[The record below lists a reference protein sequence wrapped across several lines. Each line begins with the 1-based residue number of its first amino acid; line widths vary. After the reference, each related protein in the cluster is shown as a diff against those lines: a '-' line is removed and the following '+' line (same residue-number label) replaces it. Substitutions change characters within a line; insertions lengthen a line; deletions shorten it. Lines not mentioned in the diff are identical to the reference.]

1 VSATR
6 QGANNKLKT
15 QTDMAI
21 YKVHIATD
29 GDKTSYTINGHEL
42 AAVTKTADGYA
53 MTTTRINQTHATL
66 AEADDAAKSVITK
79 TLASLGCVPKF
90 INE

>member
-1 VSATR
+1 MAT
-6 QGANNKLKT
+6 
-15 QTDMAI
+15 

-42 AAVTKTADGYA
+42 AAVTRTADGHIITA
-53 MTTTRINQTHATL
+53 NGMEQTFAT
-66 AEADDAAKSVITK
+66 ATDADTAAKSVITK
-79 TLASLGCVPKF
+79 ALAALGCVPNF

>member
-1 VSATR
+1 M
-6 QGANNKLKT
+6 K
-15 QTDMAI
+15 I

-42 AAVTKTADGYA
+42 ATVTKTANGYTMATDGKKHTY
-53 MTTTRINQTHATL
+53 TTF
-66 AEADDAAKSVITK
+66 AESDAAAKAVITK
-79 TLASLGCVPKF
+79 ALAAFGCVPNF